1 MTMTNDT
8 NKNDLQ
14 KILDEIE
21 KANAETDNFLADI
34 DKRMAE
40 ADLEY
45 AKLLV
50 KENIDNLKI
59 AKKIL
64 SVEE

>member
-1 MTMTNDT
+1 MKDPQKLLQEIREINAKT
-8 NKNDLQ
+8 KKKLEEIDLQ
-14 KILDEIE
+14 IAEI
-21 KANAETDNFLADI
+21 
-34 DKRMAE
+34 
-40 ADLEY
+40 DLEY

-64 SVEE
+64 SIEA

>member
-1 MTMTNDT
+1 MTNDT
-8 NKNDLQ
+8 KKIDLQ

-21 KANAETDNFLADI
+21 KANTEADNFLADI
-34 DKRMAE
+34 DKRIAE

-64 SVEE
+64 SIEA

>member
-1 MTMTNDT
+1 MTNDT
-8 NKNDLQ
+8 KKIDLQ

-21 KANAETDNFLADI
+21 KANTEADNFLADI

-45 AKLLV
+45 AKLTA

-64 SVEE
+64 SAEI

>member
-1 MTMTNDT
+1 MKDPQKLLQEIREINTRTKKKLEDI
-8 NKNDLQ
+8 DLQ
-14 KILDEIE
+14 IAEI
-21 KANAETDNFLADI
+21 
-34 DKRMAE
+34 
-40 ADLEY
+40 DLEY

-64 SVEE
+64 SIET

>member
-1 MTMTNDT
+1 MTNDT

-14 KILDEIE
+14 KILEEIE
-21 KANAETDNFLADI
+21 KAGIETDNFLAEI
-34 DKRMAE
+34 DRRMAKT
-40 ADLEY
+40 DLEY

-50 KENIDNLKI
+50 KENIDTLKI

-64 SVEE
+64 SAEV

>member
-1 MTMTNDT
+1 MKDPQ
-8 NKNDLQ
+8 KLLQ
-14 KILDEIE
+14 EIKEINARTKKKLDEIDLQI
-21 KANAETDNFLADI
+21 AEI
-34 DKRMAE
+34 
-40 ADLEY
+40 DLEY

-64 SVEE
+64 SAKI

>member
-1 MTMTNDT
+1 MTNDT

-14 KILDEIE
+14 KILKEIE
-21 KANAETDNFLADI
+21 KANTEADNFLADI

-64 SVEE
+64 SIEA

>member
-1 MTMTNDT
+1 MIKDD
-8 NKNDLQ
+8 KKIDLQ

-21 KANAETDNFLADI
+21 KANAEADNFLAGL

-50 KENIDNLKI
+50 QENIDTLKI
-59 AKKIL
+59 AKGIL
-64 SVEE
+64 KQKAV

>member
-1 MTMTNDT
+1 MTNDI
-8 NKNDLQ
+8 KKVDLQ

-21 KANAETDNFLADI
+21 KANKETDSFLADI
-34 DKRMAE
+34 DRRMAE

-64 SVEE
+64 NGEL

>member
-1 MTMTNDT
+1 MKDPQ
-8 NKNDLQ
+8 KLLQ
-14 KILDEIE
+14 EIRE
-21 KANAETDNFLADI
+21 INAKTKKKLEEI
-34 DKRMAE
+34 DMQIAE
-40 ADLEY
+40 IDLEY

-64 SVEE
+64 NIEA

>member
-1 MTMTNDT
+1 MTNDT
-8 NKNDLQ
+8 KKIDLQ

-21 KANAETDNFLADI
+21 KANTEADNFLADI

-45 AKLLV
+45 AKLMV
-50 KENIDNLKI
+50 KENIDTLKI

-64 SVEE
+64 NIEA

>member
-1 MTMTNDT
+1 MTNDT

-14 KILDEIE
+14 KILEEIE
-21 KANAETDNFLADI
+21 KAGIETDNFLAEI
-34 DKRMAE
+34 DRRMAKT
-40 ADLEY
+40 DLEY

-50 KENIDNLKI
+50 KENIDTLKI

-64 SVEE
+64 SAEG

>member
-1 MTMTNDT
+1 MKDPQKLLQEIREINVKT
-8 NKNDLQ
+8 KKKLEEIDLQ
-14 KILDEIE
+14 IAEI
-21 KANAETDNFLADI
+21 
-34 DKRMAE
+34 
-40 ADLEY
+40 DLEY

-64 SVEE
+64 SIEA

>member
-1 MTMTNDT
+1 M
-8 NKNDLQ
+8 KNPQKLLQEIREINAKTKKKLEEIDLQ
-14 KILDEIE
+14 IAEI
-21 KANAETDNFLADI
+21 
-34 DKRMAE
+34 
-40 ADLEY
+40 DLEY

-64 SVEE
+64 SV

>member
-1 MTMTNDT
+1 MINDT
-8 NKNDLQ
+8 KKIDLQ
-14 KILDEIE
+14 KIVDEIE
-21 KANAETDNFLADI
+21 KANTEADNFLADI
-34 DKRMAE
+34 DKRIAE

-64 SVEE
+64 SVEA